1 MNKRVAALA
10 LALCVALCAFPVA
23 SLAAAKQMNDG
34 VPVWDEKTVK
44 EYARDYI
51 AGQDLERLR
60 GYYDLQIRRYM
71 PMSTYGA
78 MLAEIHWMTGDFIQF
93 GTYSSFAEPE
103 RRTKTHV
110 LHLCMEK
117 RDLDMYFVHKDKP
130 DDWEIMALEFIPAE
144 KQAISGD
151 PDAGEG
157 EEALRENAPAYTR
170 IPVTLGEGTDALEGI
185 LTLPQGATADQP
197 VPGCVL
203 VQDQGLWD
211 MDGTLGQTK
220 FLEDMADAFAQK
232 GIATLRYHNRAY
244 AAGLGPQ
251 ELAPLPGGGGGP
263 GRPAGRKAAGG
274 PGRGKRQADRAGG
287 PRPGRRPGPPHRH
300 GGKGPLWGDADDRGQ
315 PLGRFPG
322 DGPGGYGS
330 DAADPQAENPHLYR
344 PGQPGRPGIGGK
356 RGGVLRG
363 PAQRQGEMGGLCRIP
378 GAEPPADEERRGRRT
393 GYPEGYD
400 YPTKLD
406 AAAAELAAVDQ
417 GLWNAEEAEWY
428 A

>member
-251 ELAPLPGGGGGP
+251 ELASLSLEEAVVRDALLAGRLLADQEGVNGKQIVLVGHGQGAALAPHIATEAKGLFGAMLMIAGNPLADFQGTDLAGMDQMQLIRKLKIPTYIVQGNRDAQVSVENGVESYEDRLSDKAKWVDYAVYRGLNHLLMKSAGGGG
-263 GRPAGRKAAGG
+263 
-274 PGRGKRQADRAGG
+274 QD
-287 PRPGRRPGPPHRH
+287 
-300 GGKGPLWGDADDRGQ
+300 
-315 PLGRFPG
+315 
-322 DGPGGYGS
+322 
-330 DAADPQAENPHLYR
+330 
-344 PGQPGRPGIGGK
+344 
-356 RGGVLRG
+356 
-363 PAQRQGEMGGLCRIP
+363 
-378 GAEPPADEERRGRRT
+378 T
-393 GYPEGYD
+393 PEGYD
-400 YPTKLD
+400 IPTKLD
-406 AAAAELAAVDQ
+406 AAAARDLAAWIK
-417 GLWNAEEAEWY
+417 GLWNAEEAE
-428 A
+428 